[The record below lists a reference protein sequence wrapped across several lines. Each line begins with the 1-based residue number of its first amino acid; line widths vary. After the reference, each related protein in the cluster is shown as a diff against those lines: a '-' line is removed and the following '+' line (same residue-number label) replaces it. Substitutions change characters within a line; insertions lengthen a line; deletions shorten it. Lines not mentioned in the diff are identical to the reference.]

1 MRPSSVDTSEPAWV
15 NRKMLSMKSSTSWLC
30 TSRKYSAIVSADRAT
45 RRRVPGGSSIWPKTR
60 AVWPRTPASSISTIR
75 SLPSRV
81 RSPTPANT
89 ETPPWSRAT
98 RAIISWMS
106 TVLPTPAPPNR
117 PILPPCTYGVSRSM
131 TLMPVSNIW
140 VLDSS
145 WSKAGAVRWIPQRSL
160 ASKVSPSAR
169 FMTSPVVLKT
179 LPRVTSPTG
188 TVIGP
193 PVSCTGVPRT
203 RPSVGCREIARTML
217 SPMCWATSRFR
228 CRLSPPTSTSVVSRL
243 YCSGMPATGNSTST
257 TGPMMREMRPTPP
270 TAWVSLRSLTDA
282 VMVSLSLALGQRAGA
297 ADDFADLLG
306 DLGLTGLV
314 RQAGVLLD
322 ELLGVVRGR
331 LHRPLAGGELG
342 RGGLEHAVEE
352 PGVDVL
358 GQQCVEHLLGAGL
371 ERVQRQEVVVVRAR
385 LALDD
390 LERQQPVDL
399 GLLGHHRDEPAEDDV
414 HLVDPALL
422 DGCREVVDQALA
434 HLAGRLE
441 RGLLG
446 VAAPLRRAVAVAE
459 LVEAD
464 RLAAEQVGNDLLAL
478 LAK

>member
-1 MRPSSVDTSEPAWV
+1 MRPSSVETSEPACV
-15 NRKMLSMKSSTSWLC
+15 KRKMLSMKRSTSCFW
-30 TSRKYSAIVSADRAT
+30 TSRKYSAIVSADSAT

-60 AVWPRTPASSISTIR
+60 AVCPRTPASSISTIR

-81 RSPTPANT
+81 RSTTPANT

-145 WSKAGAVRWIPQRSL
+145 WSNAGAVRWMPQRSL

-179 LPRVTSPTG
+179 LPRVMSPTG

-203 RPSVGCREIARTML
+203 RPSVGCREMARTML
-217 SPMCWATSRFR
+217 SPMCCATSRFR
-228 CRLSPPTSTSVVSRL
+228 CRLTPSTSTSVVSRL
-243 YCSGMPATGNSTST
+243 YCSGMPSTGNSTST

-282 VMVSLSLALGQRAGA
+282 VMVSLSFRSRALGQRAGA

-306 DLGLTGLV
+306 DLGLTSLV

-342 RGGLEHAVEE
+342 RGGLEHAVEQ

-358 GQQCVEHLLGAGL
+358 RQQGVEHLLGAGL
-371 ERVQRQEVVVVRAR
+371 ERVQRQEVVGIRAL
-385 LALDD
+385 LALDH
-390 LERQQPVDL
+390 LERQQPDDL

-422 DGCREVVDQALA
+422 DGCREVVDQPLA
-434 HLAGRLE
+434 HLA
-441 RGLLG
+441 
-446 VAAPLRRAVAVAE
+446 
-459 LVEAD
+459 
-464 RLAAEQVGNDLLAL
+464 
-478 LAK
+478 

>member
-1 MRPSSVDTSEPAWV
+1 M
-15 NRKMLSMKSSTSWLC
+15 
-30 TSRKYSAIVSADRAT
+30 
-45 RRRVPGGSSIWPKTR
+45 
-60 AVWPRTPASSISTIR
+60 
-75 SLPSRV
+75 
-81 RSPTPANT
+81 
-89 ETPPWSRAT
+89 
-98 RAIISWMS
+98 
-106 TVLPTPAPPNR
+106 
-117 PILPPCTYGVSRSM
+117 
-131 TLMPVSNIW
+131 
-140 VLDSS
+140 
-145 WSKAGAVRWIPQRSL
+145 PQRSL

-179 LPRVTSPTG
+179 LPRVMSPTG

-193 PVSCTGVPRT
+193 PVSCTGIPRT
-203 RPSVGCREIARTML
+203 RPSVGCREMARTML
-217 SPMCWATSRFR
+217 SPMCCATSRFR
-228 CRLSPPTSTSVVSRL
+228 WRLTPSTSTSVVSRL
-243 YCSGMPATGNSTST
+243 YCSGMPSTGNSTST

-306 DLGLTGLV
+306 DLRLARLV
-314 RQAGVLLD
+314 GQSGVLLD

-358 GQQCVEHLLGAGL
+358 RQQRVEHLLGAGL
-371 ERVQRQEVVVVRAR
+371 EGVQRQEVIVIRR
-385 LALDD
+385 LLPLDD
-390 LERQQPVDL
+390 LERQQADDL
-399 GLLGHHRDEPAEDDV
+399 GLLGDHRDEPAEDDV
-414 HLVDPALL
+414 HLVDAALL
-422 DGCREVVDQALA
+422 GRRREVVDQPLA

-446 VAAPLRRAVAVAE
+446 VAAPLRRTVAVAE

-478 LAK
+478 LAQGRGEALALLDDRRAVGTGETAVGRDDHDRGALDVLLLGGQRVLLVGERRHGRDRAGQGPGVRARLAHRLLRLDDAGRGHELHRPGDLLGRADGTDAVPVLPDLRSHTFPPS